1 MKLMKKLGQ
10 EAICSEVK
18 TADSFCTRLVGLIG
32 TKHLDDRGVMFPRA
46 NSIHTFFM
54 SIPIDVV
61 YLNREMKIVRID
73 HELKP
78 WRFPLPALKA
88 RTVVELPAGLAKRKQ
103 LSVGDE
109 LYVGD

>member
-1 MKLMKKLGQ
+1 MKLLKKPGQ
-10 EAICSEVK
+10 EPICSEVK

-32 TKHLDDRGVMFPRA
+32 TKHLEDRGVLFPRA

-61 YLNREMKIVRID
+61 YLSRDNKIVRID

-78 WRFPLPALKA
+78 WRFPLPAFKA
-88 RTVVELPAGLAKRKQ
+88 RSIVELPAGLAKKKQ